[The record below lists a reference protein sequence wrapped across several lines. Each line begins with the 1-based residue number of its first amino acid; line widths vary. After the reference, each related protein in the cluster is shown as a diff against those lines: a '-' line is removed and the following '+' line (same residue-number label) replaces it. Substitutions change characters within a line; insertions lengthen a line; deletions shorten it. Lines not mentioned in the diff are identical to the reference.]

1 MKAHTMPEPLT
12 YQEAYEI
19 RWKAQRGYCATPEE
33 TERLAYMAMLA
44 DLHVHVCMS
53 EDIEQAAGLDR

>member
-1 MKAHTMPEPLT
+1 MASFPEPLT
-12 YQEAYEI
+12 YQEAHEI
-19 RWKAQRGYCATPEE
+19 HRKARRGYRATPEE

-44 DLHVHVCMS
+44 GLDAHVCMS